1 MARFDAKQGEVA
13 MEFFKAVPLGA
24 ILTFVVALVIGSQG
38 SRGGFL
44 AIHRAEVMDYTLW
57 WSWPLFFA
65 GSALA
70 WGIMMLQR

>member
-1 MARFDAKQGEVA
+1 
-13 MEFFKAVPLGA
+13 MEFFKAVPLGG
-24 ILTFVVALVIGSQG
+24 ILTYVVSLVIGSQG

-44 AIHRAEVMDYTLW
+44 SIYRAEMFEYELW